1 MDIYKTGES
10 AGSNAFTGKK
20 SRLQKGTMA
29 GTTILTSLVLSAC
42 GSVATNE
49 GVFTEVDGTFTGTN
63 LNDILSQSGST
74 ANLTVNGLGGAD
86 TITTGSGNDTVR
98 AGGGSD
104 TVDTG
109 LGDDT
114 IVMVGTTR
122 ATEYSADDIPDEL
135 DGVLTAATLNGQS
148 VSEAVSG
155 ESIDGGGGTS
165 DTLHLFGTMDMST
178 ITLTGIENYVLHS
191 DITFSPSQALQF
203 ITNNI
208 VITGSG
214 VNTTFNISESS
225 VITEINLSGL
235 NLTNINTLSVGE
247 NVIIKADNF
256 ADLTSIGINK
266 LVGAGKVDLINN
278 SDTTQTLI
286 LDNDIRI
293 TNGTLNITNDVA
305 KVKVDFVDGNILP
318 EYVGRSTAYL
328 DPIAST
334 DGVTL
339 LADLS
344 TIQVDTTISSSQL
357 AGYFVELDGDSLT
370 FTLSGADSD
379 KLSIQTQT
387 SDGSMWLVLN
397 ANQVLDAGSTLE
409 IDITATDSLGGS
421 VTQALS
427 FWTVNEGD
435 STAQTINGTAGA
447 DILLGGTID
456 GLLSGTDGDTLNGLD
471 GNDHLNGGYGDDTL
485 NGGAGNDLLKGRF
498 DDDTLTGGEGADTL
512 SYTIF
517 ELGDKFIT
525 TDGNDTM
532 LDFKIG
538 TDMIQLEV
546 YQQLGNEANTL
557 SEFKAG
563 FGTMWNAQISQD
575 THQIK
580 LVFED
585 AFDGSDATVTLVLED
600 SNLQTIGNEG
610 YEDFGTFDE
619 FLVAIGTETQL
630 DFV

>member
-42 GSVATNE
+42 GSVATNK
-49 GVFTEVDGTFTGTN
+49 GVFTEVAGTFTGTN

-74 ANLTVNGLGGAD
+74 ANLVVNGLGGAD
-86 TITTGSGNDTVR
+86 SITTGSGNDLVR

-104 TVDTG
+104 TVNTG

-114 IVMVGTTR
+114 IVMVGTTT
-122 ATEYSADDIPDEL
+122 AAEYSANDIPAEL
-135 DGVLTAATLNGQS
+135 LDVLTEPTLNGQS

-155 ESIDGGGGTS
+155 GSVDGGGGTE

-178 ITLTGIENYVLHS
+178 ITLTGIERYVLHS
-191 DITFSPSQALQF
+191 NITFGVDQL
-203 ITNNI
+203 TNS
-208 VITGSG
+208 VTITGGSD
-214 VNTTFNISESS
+214 NTTLNIKSS
-225 VITEINLSGL
+225 NVIQEIILSDL
-235 NLTNINTLSVGE
+235 NLTGINKLSVGE

-256 ADLTSIGINK
+256 EELTSIGIK
-266 LVGAGKVDLINN
+266 ALVGAGIVDLASN
-278 SDTTQTLI
+278 TGLTQSLI
-286 LDNDIRI
+286 LDNDIVLTYGAADI
-293 TNGTLNITNDVA
+293 TDDVA
-305 KVKVDFVDGNILP
+305 LAMVDLVGGNILP
-318 EYVGRSTAYL
+318 EYVGRSSAYL

-334 DGVTL
+334 GVVTFL
-339 LADLS
+339 VDLS
-344 TIQVDTTISSSQL
+344 TIQVDTTSSASEI
-357 AGYFVELDGDSLT
+357 AGYFVDIDRDGLD
-370 FTLSGADSD
+370 FTLSGTDSD
-379 KLSIQTQT
+379 KLSIETQE

-397 ANQVLDAGSTLE
+397 ANEVLDAGSSLN

-421 VTQALS
+421 VTQTLS
-427 FWTVNEGD
+427 FWTVIEGEGD

-447 DILLGGTID
+447 DILLGATID
-456 GLLSGTDGDTLNGLD
+456 ASSGTDADILNGLD
-471 GNDHLNGGYGDDTL
+471 GNDHLNGGYGNDTL
-485 NGGAGNDLLKGRF
+485 NGGNGDDLLKGRF
-498 DDDTLTGGEGADTL
+498 GDDVLTGGLGADTL
-512 SYTIF
+512 SYTLF
-517 ELGDKFIT
+517 QPGDGGKFIT

-532 LDFKIG
+532 LDFEIG
-538 TDMIQLEV
+538 TDIIQFEV
-546 YQQLGNEANTL
+546 YQRLGNEANTL

-585 AFDGSDATVTLVLED
+585 ALDGSDATVTLVLDD
-600 SNLQTIGNEG
+600 SNLQTIGDEG
-610 YEDFGTFDE
+610 YQDFADVDA
-619 FLVAIGTETQL
+619 FLVAIGTDTQL